1 MEKVKAPEDDVKP
14 ENVFCASFPSV
25 FESYIISI
33 QSERY
38 GFILLFISKQY
49 SNLLHKFIRFLY
61 VWKLFCIIYFHNFY
75 RWQLI
80 LVLACRK
87 YILRI
92 PITGNDKYAVVQ
104 LTKTK

>member
-49 SNLLHKFIRFLY
+49 PDLFDEFIRFFY
-61 VWKLFCIIYFHNFY
+61 VWKLFCIIHLYYFY
-75 RWQLI
+75 RRQLI
-80 LVLACRK
+80 LILACGEC
-87 YILRI
+87 IFRI
-92 PITGNDKYAVVQ
+92 SIAGDDKYTVVQ
-104 LTKTK
+104 LAKAE